1 MIDMLTIGQT
11 ARTSWL
17 RARGHATGAALW
29 SADHPFVALG
39 LLYGMLAY
47 LGSAVLIGVPGRAI
61 IALMIVGP
69 PAWWCFGRYAALTD
83 AQTPRLSFFTWDDGP
98 LRLSED
104 ILSSKVV
111 YCIGVKNEG
120 MKIAGSVRVNIDS
133 VEGYPRPT
141 SEASLPI
148 FRTPDDKADLQ
159 PGESDYFCVM
169 RRMEGAGEDD
179 ARVVICCHGD
189 VITPSFGIQELV
201 DGRTMTLSVHSEGAP
216 RTTRQIQISSKR
228 EADAAWSVHF
238 RLLPNAD
245 KSPIRVL
252 EQGPVARP
260 PRVKEAAW
268 DRVRAKLGQLGAVSV
283 GGRGKEGLARETS
296 EPTARPQ
303 QTIQHPVARDERIVP
318 DVMQAVEGTS
328 PDKGTKLD
336 AIAKEESSAQSER
349 IRRLLARQARA

>member
-1 MIDMLTIGQT
+1 MIDMLTIGQSV
-11 ARTSWL
+11 RTSWL
-17 RARGHATGAALW
+17 RARLHTSGAALW
-29 SADHPFVALG
+29 SADHPLVALG

-69 PAWWCFGRYAALTD
+69 AAWWCFGRYAALTD
-83 AQTPRLSFFTWDDGP
+83 AQTSRLNFFTWDDGP

-133 VEGYPRPT
+133 VEGYPCQT

-148 FRTPDDKADLQ
+148 FRTPDNKADLQ
-159 PGESDYFCVM
+159 PGESEYFCVM
-169 RRMEGAGEDD
+169 RRMDGGSEDD

-201 DGRTMTLSVHSEGAP
+201 DRRTMTLSAHSEGAP
-216 RTTRQIQISSKR
+216 RTTKQIQISSKR
-228 EADAAWSVHF
+228 EAGAAWSVHF

-245 KSPIRVL
+245 KAAMRVVG
-252 EQGPVARP
+252 QHSVARP
-260 PRVKEAAW
+260 PRVKEAW
-268 DRVRAKLGQLGAVSV
+268 DGVRAKLGQLGTVAV
-283 GGRGKEGLARETS
+283 GARGTKGLARETS

-303 QTIQHPVARDERIVP
+303 RTIQHPVAREERIVP
-318 DVMQAVEGTS
+318 DVVQAVNGAS
-328 PDKGTKLD
+328 LDKGTKLD
-336 AIAKEESSAQSER
+336 EVAKEESSPQSER